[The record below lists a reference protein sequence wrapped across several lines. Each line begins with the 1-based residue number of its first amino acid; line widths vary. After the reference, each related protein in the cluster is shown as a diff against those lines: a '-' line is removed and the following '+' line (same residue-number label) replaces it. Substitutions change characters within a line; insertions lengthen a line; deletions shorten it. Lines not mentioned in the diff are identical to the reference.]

1 MAIGFG
7 IIHLTGIY
15 IKLISGIP
23 RRRLLSFAGGIAVTY
38 VFMIIL
44 PELSESQRFVREFIQ
59 NGSESEW
66 YYYIDR
72 HIYLMALAG
81 MIAFYGV
88 ERHIKIGKKKI
99 EDKNDFHERFRRKA
113 KVTSIKSYGK
123 KSRTSKFKS
132 KAGKN
137 RISDIEKDELWLFF
151 LHILSF
157 SIYNLIIGYLLIDKE
172 ETSFMSLGLYFLGI
186 GLHFYVNDYA
196 LRSEHTN
203 LYDSYGRWVLAFA
216 ILAGWILGLTT
227 DIDKKAI
234 DIVYAFLAGSIIL
247 NVMKEELP
255 KEKESS
261 FIAFFSGAALY
272 AILVLAI

>member
-7 IIHLTGIY
+7 IIHLTGRY

-23 RRRLLSFAGGIAVTY
+23 RSRLLSFAGGIAVTY

-44 PELSESQRFVREFIQ
+44 PELSESQRFVRELVD
-59 NGSESEW
+59 NGSKVHW

-81 MIAFYGV
+81 MVAFYGI

-99 EDKNDFHERFRRKA
+99 EDKNDFYEQFRKKA
-113 KVTSIKSYGK
+113 KVTSIKSFAK
-123 KSRTSKFKS
+123 KARSSRFRS
-132 KAGKN
+132 KAEKN
-137 RISDIEKDELWLFF
+137 RLSDIKKDELWLFF
-151 LHILSF
+151 LHMLSF
-157 SIYNLIIGYLLIDKE
+157 SIYNIIIGYLLIDKE
-172 ETSFMSLGLYFLGI
+172 EASLISLALYFLGI

-196 LRSEHTN
+196 LRLEHKT
-203 LYDSYGRWVLAFA
+203 LYDRYGRWVLAFA
-216 ILAGWILGLTT
+216 IMAGWILGITT
-227 DIDKKAI
+227 DIDRKAI

-255 KEKESS
+255 REKESS
-261 FIAFFSGAALY
+261 FTAFFSGAALY
-272 AILVLAI
+272 VILVLAI